1 MVTGNDA
8 GHTMTMPCSTH
19 ARLHARP
26 APRTPGSMH
35 ARLHARPAPCTP
47 ASTHARLHARPP
59 PRTPVSMHALLHA
72 RAAGANACRPGRN
85 SPRATPP
92 RTHALL
98 TESLPS
104 SPSPFPRSVPPTPP
118 KTPLVARSRIGAAQP
133 EPEQVVRVHAC
144 HRQSPGG
151 GSGGGLY
158 GSRQA
163 SPRSPRVP
171 LASSSDLGC
180 VFVRSCVRACVC

>member
-1 MVTGNDA
+1 MHPVSRHMVTGNDA

-35 ARLHARPAPCTP
+35 ARLHARPPPCTP
-47 ASTHARLHARPP
+47 C
-59 PRTPVSMHALLHA
+59 SMHAQLAQTHVGLAATLLAQLPPALMPCSPNLFRH
-72 RAAGANACRPGRN
+72 RRPPSLVPSLPRPPKPLWSQGAGSGLHSQ
-85 SPRATPP
+85 SPSRLSEYTRAT
-92 RTHALL
+92 A
-98 TESLPS
+98 
-104 SPSPFPRSVPPTPP
+104 
-118 KTPLVARSRIGAAQP
+118 SR
-133 EPEQVVRVHAC
+133 
-144 HRQSPGG
+144 PGG

>member
-1 MVTGNDA
+1 MHPVSRHMVTGNDA

-59 PRTPVSMHALLHA
+59 PRTPASMHALLHA
-72 RAAGANACRPGRN
+72 RAAGPNACRPRRN

-144 HRQSPGG
+144 HRQPPGG
-151 GSGGGLY
+151 GEWRGIVWVKAGIASFA
-158 GSRQA
+158 SR
-163 SPRSPRVP
+163 P
-171 LASSSDLGC
+171 
-180 VFVRSCVRACVC
+180 ACFFF